1 MESAFYPA
9 WVFDGLFGREF
20 LLGLGNSGA
29 FSFNSFGF
37 DIWTAFKSPSAGFR
51 SSREIRREN
60 EKMLLNKSKIIFS
73 VLVVGAAAV
82 LLFLLFGG
90 QDEKLPALALDS
102 FARCLT
108 EKNIVMYGADWCP
121 HCQNEKKAFGE
132 AFQFISYVECPQDPK
147 KCLDAGVN
155 GYPTWIFSD
164 GRKLE
169 GEQGVE
175 KLSRESGCLLETNN

>member
-1 MESAFYPA
+1 
-9 WVFDGLFGREF
+9 
-20 LLGLGNSGA
+20 
-29 FSFNSFGF
+29 
-37 DIWTAFKSPSAGFR
+37 
-51 SSREIRREN
+51 
-60 EKMLLNKSKIIFS
+60 MLLKDNGVKIFLG
-73 VLVVGAAAV
+73 VLAAAV
-82 LLFLLFGG
+82 IIILLILLRGNG
-90 QDEKLPALALDS
+90 NGNQSASALDS

-147 KCLDAGVN
+147 KCLDAGIN

-164 GRKLE
+164 GRKFE